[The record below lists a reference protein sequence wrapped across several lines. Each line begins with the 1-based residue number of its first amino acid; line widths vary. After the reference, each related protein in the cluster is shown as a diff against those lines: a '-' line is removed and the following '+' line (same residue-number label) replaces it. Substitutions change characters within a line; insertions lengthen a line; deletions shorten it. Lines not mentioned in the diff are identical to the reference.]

1 MPPSCSILTT
11 AMLGSAAGVADGLG
25 AGVEVGPV
33 VGPIV
38 GADDGADDGPEEGVE
53 DGAPDGLGGL
63 VAPGP
68 ALHAAAIRKVR
79 IARAGRRVV
88 LVMRL
93 VDARQAIRFPI
104 VSGRRA

>member
-1 MPPSCSILTT
+1 
-11 AMLGSAAGVADGLG
+11 MLGSAAGVADGLG

-38 GADDGADDGPEEGVE
+38 GADDGEDDGPEDGPEDGIE
-53 DGAPDGLGGL
+53 DGAPDGLGAV

-68 ALHAAAIRKVR
+68 ALQAAAIMKVR

-93 VDARQAIRFPI
+93 VDAPQAIRFPI
-104 VSGRRA
+104 FSGLQA